1 MTKAS
6 RRLAFALKTTQPFR
20 VAAHLWRQQLD
31 RHAIAEQDVARAID
45 RAHPAFAQQG
55 LDLILAVEHGADER
69 LETKAQAIVKLFLAD
84 RAVLHAGISL
94 QRRAIEGRIT
104 VRLDSQERNA
114 DNVDNKVR
122 AEVGNHRRFQA
133 SLPIKVSERDCR
145 DAV

>member
-1 MTKAS
+1 M
-6 RRLAFALKTTQPFR
+6 
-20 VAAHLWRQQLD
+20 
-31 RHAIAEQDVARAID
+31 ARAID

-69 LETKAQAIVKLFLAD
+69 LRIFFENGAVLETKAQAVVKLFLAD

-122 AEVGNHRRFQA
+122 AEVGNHGRFQA
-133 SLPIKVSERDCR
+133 SLPIEISERDCR
-145 DAV
+145 DAIQRQREDYNSWRNLHDQSGAGQVA